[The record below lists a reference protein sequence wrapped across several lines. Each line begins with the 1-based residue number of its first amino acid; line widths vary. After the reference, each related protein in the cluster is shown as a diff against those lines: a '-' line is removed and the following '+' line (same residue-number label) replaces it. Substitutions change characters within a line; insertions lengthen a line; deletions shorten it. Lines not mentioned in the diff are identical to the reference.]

1 MESKLVP
8 GIEIV
13 SMDEPIDYWT
23 RVEWSRQ
30 LSFSDKFQIGIEMF
44 EVACAEIC
52 ERIQTRFPGI
62 PDPAVDEILGLL
74 VEKSRRE

>member
-13 SMDEPIDYWT
+13 SMDEPIDFWT

-30 LSFSDKFQIGIEMF
+30 LSFSDKFLIGIEMF
-44 EVACAEIC
+44 EVACAEIKAKVQAHFPDIP
-52 ERIQTRFPGI
+52 EPGI
-62 PDPAVDEILGLL
+62 QKILGLL
-74 VEKSRRE
+74 VEKSRRD